1 MNRPRALDVVA
12 SMTAAFVASAPKALA
27 EGAVARPGDPAP
39 PSRMRSIG
47 AVRRVGPLVLD
58 GRLDEAAWAAA
69 PWGDG
74 FTQAEPDEGAP
85 ASVQTRFKVL
95 WDDKALYVGVECD
108 DPEPPTARLS
118 RRDRAIDADYI
129 SFDLDTTLDRRTAYH
144 FQIFAAGQQRDGIHF
159 NDTEFTSDWD
169 GAWESS
175 VAATDRGWSLEAKIP
190 LRLLRI
196 RDGTRAFGFNLYRY
210 LARRHEEDQ
219 WRYRPRGTPGDISQ
233 LGLLQGLDGI
243 RPVRSLEL
251 RPYLAARTTLTT
263 PAPAN
268 VRAPAA
274 FAGCGSV
281 GANPNVVAA
290 GCAGLD
296 LRYSLASDLSLIAT
310 VNPDFGQVE
319 ADARVLNLSTFETFF
334 PEKRPF
340 FLEDL
345 DLFKSPLQIPFG
357 GPYGGQ
363 SFTLFYS
370 RRIGRPPEDPD
381 TSDGATILYQP
392 SAQPVAAAVKLTGS
406 VGRASVG
413 FLSAVQ
419 PKVFSQVLQNGTV
432 QDRLSAT
439 AAYDGALRL
448 RTPLGDNSIAGFTAT
463 AADPLFTGSG
473 RRAHV
478 GAADFTAF
486 SSSRTY
492 SLSAQLAGS
501 LLSGGPHTVVR
512 DGTVIDPGATGVGFT
527 SIARKNGEGFDGAV
541 AADYLSPRFSTNDLG
556 FMPRANLA
564 RAMAYVGYNDPH
576 PAGWR
581 QRWNMNVA
589 AREVRDAALGVTL
602 HRAIGPE
609 FSLLFRNYWGISA
622 GVSREG
628 RAADDRELRDGTP
641 LERQPAWVTYGSVGS
656 DSRRPVS
663 LDLSW
668 SQRREEGRAAIN
680 TELDWSLGFRPHPQF
695 EGSLDGAVIYETGTV
710 RRIRKAT
717 ALPGGTEDPT
727 VVLDPEAAV
736 LRTREYL
743 LAPLRARSVSAT
755 LRCTLAFS
763 PRLTLQSYAQ
773 LFTAGLAYGGA
784 QRAVVGP
791 GKRLVTLGQLTDAT
805 AADAPP
811 NADNRQ
817 VGLNLNLILRWEWML
832 GSTLY
837 LVYAHQTSNEIRPS
851 VRGLSFSG
859 DLAALSSAQG
869 AVSGDTIL
877 VKVDLLK
884 AL

>member
-1 MNRPRALDVVA
+1 MHRRRPPDVVVCFTVA
-12 SMTAAFVASAPKALA
+12 LAAAVPNASAEAA
-27 EGAVARPGDPAP
+27 EAQPGSLTPA
-39 PSRMRSIG
+39 SHMRSIG
-47 AVRRVGPLVLD
+47 AARRVGPVVLD
-58 GRLDEAAWAAA
+58 GRLDEAAWEAA
-69 PWGDG
+69 PWGDR
-74 FTQAEPDEGAP
+74 FTQAEPDEGTPALAP
-85 ASVQTRFKVL
+85 TRFKVL
-95 WDDKALYVGVECD
+95 WDHEALYVGVECD

-118 RRDRAIDADYI
+118 RRDRPIDADYV

-144 FQIFAAGQQRDGIHF
+144 FQIFAAGQQLDAIHF

-169 GAWESS
+169 AAWESA
-175 VAATDRGWSLEAKIP
+175 VALTDRGWSLEAKIP
-190 LRLLRI
+190 LRILRI
-196 RDGTRAFGFNLYRY
+196 PEGARAFGFNLYRH
-210 LARRHEEDQ
+210 LTRRHEEDQ

-233 LGLLQGLDGI
+233 LGLLEGLDGI

-251 RPYLAARTTLTT
+251 RPYLAGRTTMTT
-263 PAPAN
+263 PAPGNA
-268 VRAPAA
+268 RAPAA

-281 GANPNVVAA
+281 GASPNLIAA

-296 LRYSLASDLSLIAT
+296 LRYSLASDLSLNAT

-340 FLEDL
+340 FLEGL
-345 DLFKSPLQIPFG
+345 DLFKAPFPIPFG
-357 GPYGGQ
+357 GAYGGQ
-363 SFTLFYS
+363 TFTLFYS
-370 RRIGRPPEDPD
+370 RRIGKPPEDPD
-381 TSDGATILYQP
+381 TTDGAAILYKP
-392 SAQPVAAAVKLTGS
+392 AAQPVATAVKLTGS
-406 VGRASVG
+406 LGATSVG

-419 PKVFSQVLQNGTV
+419 PKVFSQVLQNGAV
-432 QDRLSAT
+432 EDRLSAT

-448 RTPLGDNSIAGFTAT
+448 RTPLGDHSIAGFTAT
-463 AADPLFTGSG
+463 AADPMFTGSG

-512 DGTVIDPGATGVGFT
+512 DGTVIDSGATGVGFS

-541 AADYLSPRFSTNDLG
+541 AADYLSPRFTTNDLG

-576 PAGWR
+576 PNGWR
-581 QRWNMNVA
+581 QRWNVNVS

-602 HRAIGPE
+602 HRSIGPE
-609 FSLLFRNYWGISA
+609 FYLLFRNYWGIGA
-622 GVSREG
+622 GVVREG

-641 LERQPAWVTYGSVGS
+641 LERQPAWLTYASASS

-668 SQRREEGRAAIN
+668 SQRREQGLAAIN
-680 TELDWSLGFRPHPQF
+680 SELDWSLGFRPHPQF
-695 EGSLDGAVIYETGTV
+695 EGSLDGAFIYETGTV
-710 RRIRKAT
+710 RRIRRAT

-755 LRCTLAFS
+755 LRCTWAFS

-773 LFTAGLAYGGA
+773 LFTAGIAYGGA

-791 GKRLVTLGQLTDAT
+791 GKRLVTLRQLADAT

-811 NADNRQ
+811 NADNRE

-837 LVYAHQTSNEIRPS
+837 LVYAHQTSNEITPS

-859 DLAALSSAQG
+859 DLAALSKAQG
-869 AVSGDTIL
+869 AVSGDTLL

>member
-1 MNRPRALDVVA
+1 MRRPRAIVVVC
-12 SMTAAFVASAPKALA
+12 MTAAHVAPAPKALA
-27 EGAVARPGDPAP
+27 DGPVVRPGDPAP
-39 PSRMRSIG
+39 LSHLRSLAAI
-47 AVRRVGPLVLD
+47 RRAGPVAID
-58 GRLDEAAWAAA
+58 GRMDEPAWEAV
-69 PWGDG
+69 PWNDQ
-74 FTQAEPDEGAP
+74 FMQAEPDEGAP
-85 ASVQTRFKVL
+85 PSVQTRFKVL
-95 WDDKALYVGVECD
+95 WDDEALYVGVECD

-118 RRDRAIDADYI
+118 RRDRPIDADFV
-129 SFDLDTTLDRRTAYH
+129 SFDFDSTLDRRTAYH

-159 NDTEFTSDWD
+159 NDTDFTSDWD
-169 GAWESS
+169 AAWESS
-175 VAATDRGWSLEAKIP
+175 VATTARGWSLEAKIP

-196 RDGTRAFGFNLYRY
+196 REGTRAFGFNLYRY

-233 LGLLQGLDGI
+233 LGLLVGLDGI

-251 RPYLAARTTLTT
+251 RPYLAGRTTLTT

-274 FAGCGSV
+274 FAGCASV

-296 LRYSLASDLSLIAT
+296 LRYSLASDLSLTAT

-363 SFTLFYS
+363 SYSLFYS

-406 VGRASVG
+406 VGRTSVG

-419 PKVFSQVLQNGTV
+419 PKVFAQVLQNGTV
-432 QDRLSAT
+432 QDRLAAT

-448 RTPLGDNSIAGFTAT
+448 RTPLGENAIAGITAT
-463 AADPLFTGSG
+463 AADPMFTGSR
-473 RRAHV
+473 RRAHL

-492 SLSAQLAGS
+492 SLSTQVAGS

-512 DGTVIDPGATGVGFT
+512 DGTVIDPGATGVGLS

-541 AADYLSPRFSTNDLG
+541 AVDYLSPRFSSNDLG
-556 FMPRANLA
+556 FMARANLA
-564 RAMAYVGYNDPH
+564 RAMAYIGYNDPH
-576 PAGWR
+576 PNGWR

-589 AREVRDAALGVTL
+589 AREVRDAALDVTL

-609 FSLLFRNYWGISA
+609 FGLLFRNYWSISG
-622 GVSREG
+622 GVVREA

-641 LERQPAWVTYGSVGS
+641 LEKQPAWVTYGSLGS
-656 DSRRPVS
+656 DSRRAVS
-663 LDLSW
+663 FDLSW
-668 SQRREEGRAAIN
+668 SQRREEGLAAIN
-680 TELDWSLGFRPHPQF
+680 SELDWSLGFRPHPQF
-695 EGSLDGAVIYETGTV
+695 EGSLDGAVIYETGTR

-717 ALPGGTEDPT
+717 AVPGGSEDPT

-743 LAPLRARSVSAT
+743 LAPLRARSVSTT

-773 LFTAGLAYGGA
+773 LFTAGLAYGPA

-791 GKRLVTLGQLTDAT
+791 GKRLVTLAQLADAT

-817 VGLNLNLILRWEWML
+817 VGLNVNLILRWEWML
-832 GSTLY
+832 GSTFY
-837 LVYAHQTSNEIRPS
+837 LVYAHQTSNEITPE
-851 VRGLSFSG
+851 VRGLSFSR
-859 DLAALSSAQG
+859 DLAALSTAQG
-869 AVSGDTIL
+869 ATSGDTIL